1 MNRKKINRTVIY
13 HILTFSAGVI
23 MIYPLI
29 WMVMS
34 SFKESSTVFST
45 ATTLIPEHFVFA
57 NYLTGWQGFSKTTF
71 GIFIKN
77 TFLVSALAM
86 VFTCV
91 SSLFVAYGI
100 ARLSFPGKKIIFSL
114 ILLTMMLP
122 TQVMMIP
129 QYLWYNK
136 LGWLN
141 SYKPLT
147 IPYLFG
153 INGFFVYLVS
163 NFIHGIPRELDASA
177 KIDGCSFYSIF
188 TKIICP
194 LTTPAL
200 GTVAIF
206 SFINNWNDYMSPL
219 LYLRS
224 TKKYTVSLALKLF
237 SDPTSVSD
245 FGAMFAMSTVSLIP
259 VLVIFIFMQRYIIEG
274 VSTSGIKG

>member
-1 MNRKKINRTVIY
+1 MNTKKVSKSLIY
-13 HILTFSAGVI
+13 HILTFLAGLI

-45 ATTLIPEHFVFA
+45 ATKLIPENFIFE
-57 NYLTGWQGFSKTTF
+57 NYVTGWQGFSKTTF
-71 GIFIKN
+71 GKFIEN
-77 TFLVSALAM
+77 TLLVTVSTM
-86 VFTCV
+86 VLTCI
-91 SSLFVAYGI
+91 SSLVVGYGI
-100 ARLSFPGKKIIFSL
+100 ARLNFPGKKIVFSL

-136 LGWLN
+136 LGWIN
-141 SYKPLT
+141 SYKPL
-147 IPYLFG
+147 IVPFAFG

-163 NFIHGIPRELDASA
+163 NFIEGIPRELDASA
-177 KIDGCSFYSIF
+177 KIDGCSFYTIF
-188 TKIICP
+188 SRIIFP

-206 SFINNWNDYMSPL
+206 SFINHWNDYLSPL
-219 LYLRS
+219 LYLKS

-259 VLVIFIFMQRYIIEG
+259 VLAIFIFMQRYIIEG

>member
-1 MNRKKINRTVIY
+1 MNKKKKSQTIIY
-13 HILTFSAGVI
+13 HILTFSAGLI
-23 MIYPLI
+23 MIYPLV

-34 SFKESSTVFST
+34 SFKESSTVFNT
-45 ATTLIPEHFVFA
+45 ATSLIPENFTFE
-57 NYLTGWQGFSKTTF
+57 NYLMGWQGFSKTTF
-71 GIFIKN
+71 GIFIEN
-77 TFLVSALAM
+77 TLFVSVSAMLL
-86 VFTCV
+86 TCI
-91 SSLFVAYGI
+91 SSLIVGYGI
-100 ARLSFPGKKIIFSL
+100 ARLNFPGKKIVFSL
-114 ILLTMMLP
+114 VLLTMMLP

-141 SYKPLT
+141 SYKPLI
-147 IPYLFG
+147 IPTLFG

-163 NFIHGIPRELDASA
+163 NFIQGIPRELDDSA
-177 KIDGCSFYSIF
+177 KIDGCSFYTIF
-188 TKIICP
+188 SKIIFP
-194 LTTPAL
+194 LATPAL

-259 VLVIFIFMQRYIIEG
+259 VFIIFIFMQRYIIEG
-274 VSTSGIKG
+274 VSTSGLKG